1 MLDPSEANRTSTW
14 SWRWDHAGGT
24 GFLGKPIN
32 TVHGGAQ
39 SLHEQS
45 VTSYGFIPVAL
56 IFFLCAFILQL
67 FHPIKSE
74 SSIRSEPRKILQLNM
89 TKGLGLRWGDSCKC
103 KIRFCLYLKLSILF
117 SMDLGDYLRYFIKY
131 YLPWLLSL
139 IEHLKFWAWG
149 ACLPCITLVPCFD
162 PCFILRYDL
171 NRNRPNWCFS
181 SGCPQNLGNGILKWW
196 RTDMFCPST

>member
-1 MLDPSEANRTSTW
+1 MSHPRSAETVVSKHPTVCLIPLRPTGPQPDPGDGTMQG
-14 SWRWDHAGGT
+14 DT

-56 IFFLCAFILQL
+56 VFFLCAFILQL

-89 TKGLGLRWGDSCKC
+89 TKGLGLR
-103 KIRFCLYLKLSILF
+103 
-117 SMDLGDYLRYFIKY
+117 
-131 YLPWLLSL
+131 
-139 IEHLKFWAWG
+139 
-149 ACLPCITLVPCFD
+149 
-162 PCFILRYDL
+162 
-171 NRNRPNWCFS
+171 
-181 SGCPQNLGNGILKWW
+181 
-196 RTDMFCPST
+196 